1 MLESS
6 TISGVACFGSSPLVV
21 NPFGVA
27 TFVFGPNGS
36 GKTSIS
42 RALADPSRFPGTKH
56 RWGDDSPLDVKVY
69 NKDFVEKVIEQYSR
83 LEGVFLLG
91 EENVEK
97 RIALEAIVGE
107 NGEKPKAETK
117 KKRTAS
123 NLTKTGEELGFAK
136 RRLTDDAWNKRSE
149 IAPELTIAFDGFNG
163 SKERFVTRLL
173 EAAKAVSETTDA
185 DEDIL
190 IAEAQSVF
198 DDQATEASSFAP
210 ITAVRVDAISGYEL
224 FAQRVV
230 GSANATL
237 SDLVQRLGNADWVS
251 SGRKYVEH
259 TDGVCPFC
267 QQETPPDFAHQLEE
281 LFDRSYEEQVANIK
295 RFDEEFARQSEALL
309 GTVHRLLEGHN
320 WHLETAALEAP
331 AAALELA
338 VEKVRVSI
346 QRKLG
351 SPSTEVSLD
360 DLTPEIERINEVFTS
375 ANAGINEHNKRVR
388 TRAQARPILVNRCWN
403 YFAAHVT
410 NADLAAYQRDVKRLE
425 PAIAGIEESLIAVE
439 VELADIV
446 RRELALSAQLVSSKP
461 TIERMNRVLSDTGFT
476 SFRLA
481 ASDELEDGYTITQ
494 NDGAFDAGS
503 LSEGE
508 RTFLSFLYYY
518 HLLRSTRTGG
528 STASILAVIDDPI
541 SSMDSDVMVVV
552 SALIRG
558 LVDEAIKGGG
568 QVAQVVVLTHNV
580 HFHKEITYQRS
591 RKPDIR
597 RRYFTIRKY
606 ADRAHVVES
615 FKANPIKSSYG
626 RLWDEVRNAGRAGG
640 YETPIGLE
648 NTMRRILET
657 YFNVLGDV
665 GQDSILDQFSGD
677 DRLVCHSLFMWANGG
692 SHSIFDDNDHS
703 PSMHAV
709 ETYLSVFE
717 RIFIETNQNQH
728 YEMMMARE
736 EHQADNWS
744 EVPVP

>member
-1 MLESS
+1 M
-6 TISGVACFGSSPLVV
+6 
-21 NPFGVA
+21 
-27 TFVFGPNGS
+27 
-36 GKTSIS
+36 S

-56 RWGDDSPLDVKVY
+56 YWTDDLPLDVKVY
-69 NKDFVEKVIEQYSR
+69 NQDFVEKVIEQYSR

-97 RIALEAIVGE
+97 RLALEWIVGE

-123 NLTKTGEELGFAK
+123 NLRKTGEELAFAK
-136 RRLTDDAWNKRSE
+136 RRLTDDVWGKRSE

-173 EAAKAVSETTDA
+173 EAAMAVSETTDA
-185 DEDIL
+185 DEAIW

-198 DDQATEASSFAP
+198 NDQATEASRFAP
-210 ITAVRVDAISGYEL
+210 LTAVRVDAISGYEL

-237 SDLVQRLGNADWVS
+237 SDLVQRVGNADWVS
-251 SGRKYVEH
+251 AGRKYVEH
-259 TDGVCPFC
+259 ADGVCPFC
-267 QQETPPDFAHQLEE
+267 HQETPPDFAHQLEE
-281 LFDRSYEEQVANIK
+281 LFDRSYEKQVANLK
-295 RFDEEFARQSEALL
+295 RFDEAFARQSEAIL
-309 GTVHRLLEGHN
+309 GTVRRLLEGHN

-338 VEKVRVSI
+338 VEKVRVSV
-346 QRKLG
+346 QQKLG
-351 SPSTEVSLD
+351 SPSSEVSLY
-360 DLTPEIERINEVFTS
+360 DLTPEIERINEVFKS
-375 ANAGINEHNKRVR
+375 ANAGIDEHNTRVR
-388 TRAQARPILVNRCWN
+388 TRAQARPLLVDRCWN

-410 NADLAAYQRDVKRLE
+410 NADLAAYQRDVERLE
-425 PAIAGIEESLIAVE
+425 PAITGIEESLEAVE

-446 RRELALSAQLVSSKP
+446 RRELVLSAQLVSSKP

-481 ASDELEDGYTITQ
+481 ASDELKDGYTITR

-558 LVDEAIKGGG
+558 LVDEAITGGG

-591 RKPDIR
+591 RRPDKR

-615 FKANPIKSSYG
+615 FESNPIKSSYG

-692 SHSIFDDNDHS
+692 SHSVFDDNDHS

-709 ETYLSVFE
+709 KTYLSVFE
-717 RIFIETNQNQH
+717 RIFIETKQNQH

-736 EHQADNWS
+736 EHPTDSWS

>member
-1 MLESS
+1 M
-6 TISGVACFGSSPLVV
+6 A
-21 NPFGVA
+21 PFGVA

-56 RWGDDSPLDVKVY
+56 HWKDDTPLDVQVY
-69 NKDFVEKVIEQYSR
+69 NRDFVEKVIEQYSR

-97 RIALEAIVGE
+97 RTALEAIVGE

-123 NLTKTGEELGFAK
+123 NLTKHRDELASAK
-136 RRLTDDAWNKRSE
+136 RRLTDDVWGKRSDL
-149 IAPELTIAFDGFNG
+149 APELTTAFDGFNG
-163 SKERFVTRLL
+163 SKDRFVTRLL
-173 EAAKAVSETTDA
+173 EAASAVSGATDA
-185 DEDIL
+185 DEAVL

-198 DDQATEASSFAP
+198 NDQATEASRFAP
-210 ITAVRVDAISGYEL
+210 LTVLRVEAIPGYDL
-224 FAQRVV
+224 FAKRVV
-230 GSANATL
+230 GSEDARL

-251 SGRKYVEH
+251 AGRKFVEQA
-259 TDGVCPFC
+259 DGVCPFC
-267 QQETPPDFAHQLEE
+267 QQETPSDFVHHLEE
-281 LFDRSYEEQVANIK
+281 LFDRSYEDQVEK
-295 RFDEEFARQSEALL
+295 LQRFEEAFARQTEAIL
-309 GTVHRLLEGHN
+309 GTVRRLLEGHSP
-320 WHLETAALEAP
+320 HLNTAALEAP
-331 AAALELA
+331 ASALELA
-338 VEKVRVSI
+338 VEKIRVSI
-346 QRKLG
+346 HQKLA
-351 SPSTEVSLD
+351 SPSTEVSID
-360 DLTPEIERINEVFTS
+360 DLTTEIERINAVFTA
-375 ANAGINEHNKRVR
+375 ANAAIDEHNTRVR
-388 TRAQARPILVNRCWN
+388 TRAQARPLLVERCWN
-403 YFAAHVT
+403 YFAAYVV
-410 NADLAAYQRDVKRLE
+410 NSELAAYQRDVDRLE
-425 PAIAGIEESLIAVE
+425 PAVSGIEAALQAVTE
-439 VELADIV
+439 ELADIV

-481 ASDELEDGYTITQ
+481 ASDELEDGYTITRS
-494 NDGAFDAGS
+494 DGAFDAGS

-528 STASILAVIDDPI
+528 STAPILAVIDDPI

-558 LVDEAIKGGG
+558 LVDEAMKGDGL
-568 QVAQVVVLTHNV
+568 VAQVVILTHNV

-591 RKPDIR
+591 RKPDRR

-606 ADRAHVVES
+606 ADRAHAIEP
-615 FKANPIKSSYG
+615 FDTNPIKSSYG

-665 GQDSILDQFSGD
+665 GQDSILDKFTGD
-677 DRLVCHSLFMWANGG
+677 DRLICHSLFMWANGG

-703 PSMHAV
+703 PSMHSV

-717 RIFIETNQNQH
+717 RIFAETKQNQH
-728 YEMMMARE
+728 YAMMMARE
-736 EHQADNWS
+736 EHPTDDWT
-744 EVPVP
+744 EVPAL

>member
-1 MLESS
+1 MVE
-6 TISGVACFGSSPLVV
+6 
-21 NPFGVA
+21 PFGVA

-42 RALADPSRFPGTKH
+42 RALGDPTRFPGTAHK
-56 RWGDDSPLDVKVY
+56 WNDDSELDVKVY

-97 RIALEAIVGE
+97 RAALEALVGE

-117 KKRTAS
+117 KKKAAS
-123 NLTKTGEELGFAK
+123 NLKKHRDELESAK
-136 RRLTDDAWNKRSE
+136 RRLTDDVWRKRGDL
-149 IAPELTIAFDGFNG
+149 APELAIAFEGFNG
-163 SKERFVTRLL
+163 SKERFVTRLI
-173 EAAKAVSETTDA
+173 EAAEAVSDTTDA
-185 DEDIL
+185 NEAAL
-190 IAEAQSVF
+190 IAEAQGVF
-198 DDQATEASSFAP
+198 DDQATEASRFAP
-210 ITAVRVDAISGYEL
+210 LAAVNMQAIPGYSL
-224 FAQRVV
+224 FDQRVV

-251 SGRKYVEH
+251 AGRRYVEH
-259 TDGVCPFC
+259 ADGLCPFC
-267 QQETPPDFAHQLEE
+267 QQETSENFAHQLEE
-281 LFDRSYEEQVANIK
+281 LFDRSYEDQVEAL
-295 RFDEEFARQSEALL
+295 RFFDETFIRQTDAIL
-309 GTVHRLLEGHN
+309 GTVRLLLQGHN
-320 WHLETAALEAP
+320 RHLDLTTFEAP
-331 AAALELA
+331 ATALELA
-338 VEKVRVSI
+338 VEKVRGSI
-346 QRKLG
+346 QKKL
-351 SPSTEVSLD
+351 SNPSTEVSLD
-360 DLTPEIERINEVFTS
+360 DLTSEIGRVNAAFVS
-375 ANAGINEHNKRVR
+375 ANVAIDEHNTRVR
-388 TRAQARPILVNRCWN
+388 TRAQARPLLVERCWD
-403 YFAAHVT
+403 YFAAHIV
-410 NADLAAYQRDVKRLE
+410 NSDLAAYQRDVDRLE
-425 PAIAGIEESLIAVE
+425 PAISGIKRTLDTVTD
-439 VELADIV
+439 ELADIE
-446 RRELALSAQLVSSKP
+446 RRELALSAELVSSKP
-461 TIERMNRVLSDTGFT
+461 TIERMNRLLADTGFT

-481 ASDELEDGYTITQ
+481 ASDELEDGYTITRH
-494 NDGAFDAGS
+494 DGAFDAGS

-518 HLLRSTRTGG
+518 HSLRSTRLGN
-528 STASILAVIDDPI
+528 SASILAVIDDPI
-541 SSMDSDVMVVV
+541 SSMDSDVMIVV

-591 RKPDIR
+591 RKPDKR

-606 ADRAHVVES
+606 ADRAHVVEP
-615 FKANPIKSSYG
+615 FDANPIKSSYG

-665 GQDSILDQFSGD
+665 GQDSILDRFTGD

-717 RIFIETNQNQH
+717 RIFIETQQNQH
-728 YEMMMARE
+728 YDMMMARE
-736 EHQADNWS
+736 EHPADDWS
-744 EVPVP
+744 EVPVL

>member
-1 MLESS
+1 MLDSL
-6 TISGVACFGSSPLVV
+6 TISGVACFGATPLPVK
-21 NPFGVA
+21 PFGVA

-42 RALADPSRFPGTKH
+42 RALSDPSRFPGTTPQWKN
-56 RWGDDSPLDVKVY
+56 DAPLDVKVY

-91 EENVEK
+91 EENVEM
-97 RIALEAIVGE
+97 RAALEAITGE
-107 NGEKPKAETK
+107 SGEKSKAETK

-123 NLTKTGEELGFAK
+123 NLAKHQAELASAK
-136 RRLTDDAWNKRSE
+136 RRLTEDVWGKRSDL
-149 IAPELTIAFDGFNG
+149 APELTTAFEGFNG
-163 SKERFVTRLL
+163 SKDRFVGRLL
-173 EAAKAVSETTDA
+173 EAAAVVSDTTDS
-185 DEDIL
+185 DEAVL

-198 DDQATEASSFAP
+198 NDQATEASRFAP
-210 ITAVRVDAISGYEL
+210 LAALKVDAIPGYDL
-224 FAQRVV
+224 FSKRVV
-230 GSANATL
+230 GSEDATL

-251 SGRKYVEH
+251 AGRKFVEH
-259 TDGVCPFC
+259 ADGVCPFC
-267 QQETPPDFAHQLEE
+267 QQDTPTEFAHQLEE
-281 LFDRSYEEQVANIK
+281 LFDRSYENQVEK
-295 RFDEEFARQSEALL
+295 LQGFDETFTRQSEAIL
-309 GTVHRLLEGHN
+309 GTVRRVLEGHSR
-320 WHLETAALEAP
+320 HLDAAALEAP

-346 QRKLG
+346 QQKLA
-351 SPSTEVSLD
+351 SPSTAVALD
-360 DLTPEIERINEVFTS
+360 DLTTDIEKINGVFTA
-375 ANAGINEHNKRVR
+375 ANAAIDEHNTRVR
-388 TRAQARPILVNRCWN
+388 TRVQARPLLVERCWN
-403 YFAAHVT
+403 YFAAHVA
-410 NADLAAYQRDVKRLE
+410 NSDLAAYQRDVDRLE
-425 PAIAGIEESLIAVE
+425 PAISGIEDALKAVTD
-439 VELADIV
+439 ELADIA

-481 ASDELEDGYTITQ
+481 ASDELEDGYTITR

-528 STASILAVIDDPI
+528 STVPILAVIDDPI

-591 RKPDIR
+591 RKPDKR

-606 ADRAHVVES
+606 ADRAHVVEP
-615 FKANPIKSSYG
+615 FDTNPIKSSYG

-665 GQDSILDQFSGD
+665 GQDSILDKFTGD
-677 DRLVCHSLFMWANGG
+677 DRLICHSLFMWANGG

-703 PSMHAV
+703 PSMHSV

-717 RIFIETNQNQH
+717 RIFIETEQNQH
-728 YEMMMARE
+728 YEMMMARHGDHSDE
-736 EHQADNWS
+736 WA
-744 EVPVP
+744 EVPEI

>member
-1 MLESS
+1 MLESL
-6 TISGVACFGSSPLVV
+6 TISGIACFGTVPLPVK
-21 NPFGVA
+21 PFGVA
-27 TFVFGPNGS
+27 TFMFGPNGS

-42 RALADPSRFPGTKH
+42 RALADPTRFRGTKH
-56 RWGDDSPLDVKVY
+56 HWTDETPLDVKVY
-69 NKDFVEKVIEQYSR
+69 NRDFVEKVIEQYSR

-97 RIALEAIVGE
+97 RAALEAIAGE

-123 NLTKTGEELGFAK
+123 NLTRHQDELASAK
-136 RRLTDDAWNKRSE
+136 RRLTDDVWGKRGDL
-149 IAPELTIAFDGFNG
+149 APELTTAFEGFNG

-173 EAAKAVSETTDA
+173 EAAAAVSEATDS
-185 DEDIL
+185 DEAVL
-190 IAEAQSVF
+190 IAEAQGIF
-198 DDQATEASSFAP
+198 NDQATEASRFAP
-210 ITAVRVDAISGYEL
+210 LAALKVDAIPGYDL
-224 FAQRVV
+224 FSKRVV
-230 GSANATL
+230 GSADATL

-251 SGRKYVEH
+251 AGRRFVERA
-259 TDGVCPFC
+259 DGVCPFC
-267 QQETPPDFAHQLEE
+267 QQVTSSDFAHQLEE
-281 LFDRSYEEQVANIK
+281 LFDRSYEEQVEK
-295 RFDEEFARQSEALL
+295 LQRFDEAFTRQSESIL
-309 GTVHRLLEGHN
+309 GTIRRLLEGHN
-320 WHLETAALEAP
+320 RHLDTAALEAP

-338 VEKVRVSI
+338 VEKVRASI
-346 QRKLG
+346 QQKLA

-360 DLTPEIERINEVFTS
+360 DLTTEIERINAVFTA
-375 ANAGINEHNKRVR
+375 ANTAIDEHNTRVR
-388 TRAQARPILVNRCWN
+388 TRTEARPLLVERCWN
-403 YFAAHVT
+403 YFAAHLA
-410 NADLAAYQRDVKRLE
+410 NSDLAAYQRDLERLE
-425 PAIAGIEESLIAVE
+425 PAISGIEEALKTVTD
-439 VELADIV
+439 ELADIV

-481 ASDELEDGYTITQ
+481 ASEELEDGYTITR

-528 STASILAVIDDPI
+528 STAPILAVIDDPI

-591 RKPDIR
+591 RKVDRR

-606 ADRAHVVES
+606 ADRAHAVEP
-615 FKANPIKSSYG
+615 FETNPIKSSYG
-626 RLWDEVRNAGRAGG
+626 RLWDEVRNAGRVGG

-665 GQDSILDQFSGD
+665 GQDSILDQFTGD
-677 DRLVCHSLFMWANGG
+677 DRLICHSLFMWANGG

-717 RIFIETNQNQH
+717 RIFTETKQNQH
-728 YEMMMARE
+728 YDMMMGRA
-736 EHQADNWS
+736 EHPGDDWTEMPAA
-744 EVPVP
+744 